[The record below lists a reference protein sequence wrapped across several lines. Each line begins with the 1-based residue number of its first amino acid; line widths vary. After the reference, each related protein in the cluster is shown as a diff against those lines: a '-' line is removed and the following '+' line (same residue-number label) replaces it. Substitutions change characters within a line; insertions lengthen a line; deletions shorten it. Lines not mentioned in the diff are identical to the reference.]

1 MALSRL
7 SLVLVV
13 VGALLGSGCVT
24 PVTFD
29 QAKQRVLLRAAFEFA
44 CPPDKLAVQEL
55 SSDQSGP
62 IYLGV
67 AGCSRRAVYVR
78 LDTASGA
85 MFINDTVPP
94 TSETPASTAPVP

>member
-1 MALSRL
+1 VKLRSLLLALG
-7 SLVLVV
+7 VL
-13 VGALLGSGCVT
+13 GAGCVT

-44 CPPDKLAVQEL
+44 CPPDKLSVQEL

-62 IYLGV
+62 IYVGV
-67 AGCSRRAVYVR
+67 SGCSRRAVYVR
-78 LDTASGA
+78 LDTAGGA

-94 TSETPASTAPVP
+94 TSDAPSGAAPVP